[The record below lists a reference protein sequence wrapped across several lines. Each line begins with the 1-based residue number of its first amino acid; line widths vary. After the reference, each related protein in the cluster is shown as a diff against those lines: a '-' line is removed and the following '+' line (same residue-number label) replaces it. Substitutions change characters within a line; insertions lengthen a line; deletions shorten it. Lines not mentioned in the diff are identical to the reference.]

1 MVNKLIQGMIAIVIG
16 LALLPVIAD
25 FVQDLTDGEE
35 AAFADSPVGA
45 LVELLPV
52 LYVIVL
58 VVGIV
63 GYIYTGR
70 K

>member
-16 LALLPVIAD
+16 LALMPVIAD
-25 FVQDLTDGEE
+25 FTDELTGSGGAFEE
-35 AAFADSPVGA
+35 GPVGA
-45 LVELLPV
+45 LIDLLPV

-70 K
+70 TQ